1 MGSVTFLYIYIIWLI
16 TSVDAQVISARVGS
30 TAVLPCELSNASK
43 PTAYIQWRTDFAVV
57 FERTRRNSYQGER
70 YTGRA
75 YVPGKQLLKWNC
87 SLVLKNVWFDDA
99 GVYYS
104 YLFVKH
110 GKRSATRFIQR
121 VELEVYG
128 KFFFF

>member
-16 TSVDAQVISARVGS
+16 TSVGAQVISARVGS
-30 TAVLPCELSNASK
+30 TAVLPCELSNTSK
-43 PTAYIQWRTDFAVV
+43 PTVYIQWRTDFAVV
-57 FERTRRNSYQGER
+57 FERTRRNLYQGER
-70 YTGRA
+70 YTGRV
-75 YVPGKQLLKWNC
+75 YVPEKQLLKGNC

-104 YLFVKH
+104 YLFVKRR
-110 GKRSATRFIQR
+110 KRSVTRFIQR

-128 KFFFF
+128 